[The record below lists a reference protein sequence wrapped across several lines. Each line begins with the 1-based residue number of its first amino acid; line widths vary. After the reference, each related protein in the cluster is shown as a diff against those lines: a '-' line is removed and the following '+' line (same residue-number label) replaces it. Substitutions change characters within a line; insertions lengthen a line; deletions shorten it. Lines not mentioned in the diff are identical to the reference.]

1 MASLSG
7 EEMGHRDKLIERILD
22 GASDANIS
30 FMKCANYSGAW
41 AFRSAFAAAII
52 FLRDKMLRR
61 F

>member
-1 MASLSG
+1 
-7 EEMGHRDKLIERILD
+7 MGHRDKLIERILD